1 MSQPKKTPTA
11 EFKRLLGAKYTRK
24 VGYRERGLPVI
35 SYAAIRT
42 AERVFWRKRGLEHP
56 PGTLTKPFGHFI

>member
-1 MSQPKKTPTA
+1 MSQHIPNA
-11 EFKRLLGAKYTRK
+11 EFKRLLGAKYNRK

-35 SYAAIRT
+35 SAAAIKT
-42 AERVFWRKRGLEHP
+42 AEVTFWKKRGFDHP